1 MDRLSCDNEED
12 NNGGVDL
19 NERRVWWICEF
30 FGNGG
35 GFMGFYGLLV
45 VVGLVVVVAGLRFWL

>member
-1 MDRLSCDNEED
+1 MNLGWTDSFVTMKKTTMVV
-12 NNGGVDL
+12 VDL

-30 FGNGG
+30 FGSGG

-45 VVGLVVVVAGLRFWL
+45 VVGLVVVVAGL

>member
-1 MDRLSCDNEED
+1 MTMKKTTMVV
-12 NNGGVDL
+12 VDL

-30 FGNGG
+30 FGSGG

-45 VVGLVVVVAGLRFWL
+45 VVSLVVVVTGLRFWL